1 MKRLMPVMIGSAAIC
16 ALLSTGAW
24 AEDLLPGEVDF
35 GSFSPPKNGGEFVE
49 VNVPSALIS
58 LAARMVEKEEPD
70 VAKLLGGLKLVRVN
84 VIGVDSENQPELQ
97 KRAEK
102 VRKELAAKG
111 WQRIVTAREQGQE
124 AAVYL
129 KMSDSGAVQGLAA
142 VVMDGSEHAVFVNIV
157 GEIRPEQLSQL
168 ADKLHIDVLKNVG
181 AAERKAG
188 QKSQEQKPEKGEK

>member
-1 MKRLMPVMIGSAAIC
+1 M
-16 ALLSTGAW
+16 
-24 AEDLLPGEVDF
+24 
-35 GSFSPPKNGGEFVE
+35 
-49 VNVPSALIS
+49 PSALIS
-58 LAARMVEKEEPD
+58 LAARIVEKEEPD

-111 WQRIVTAREQGQE
+111 WQRIVTAQEQGQE

-181 AAERKAG
+181 TAERKAG